1 MIPRNIKLNILDKDK
16 KEIQIDYP
24 AYLYGLVSG
33 LKIKKDKNWH
43 SLILVAGDVG
53 SGKSTLV
60 KGLAALDCKLNNLHL
75 TLNDFNWSMDKV
87 ISAMDSEDNI
97 GRPIISDEWIQS
109 GGSRGF
115 ALTNIGNKLK
125 IGFVT
130 KRFKKNTY
138 YLLADEIQ
146 EFPEKLIKMADA
158 VIITESQGLSRGYW
172 KCWTNTAN
180 IYFIWNGLKN
190 MGKSWHSKEIKE
202 KRPCAFGKF
211 ADYSDLFVDEKEFDK
226 RKLQETKQN
235 EEEKTDKKTIGL
247 HNAIKHLKEQGLSHT
262 KIADIIGYS
271 AKHIGEILRK
281 MNTP

>member
-1 MIPRNIKLNILDKDK
+1 MIPRNVKIKILDRNKNL
-16 KEIQIDYP
+16 INVDYP

-60 KGLAALDCKLNNLHL
+60 KGLAALDCQLNNLHL
-75 TLNDFNWSMDKV
+75 TLDDFNWSMDKV

-172 KCWTNTAN
+172 KCWTNKAN
-180 IYFIWNGLKN
+180 IYFVWNGLKN

-211 ADYSDLFVDEKEFDK
+211 PDYSDLFVDEKEFDK

-235 EEEKTDKKTIGL
+235 EEEVTDKKTVGL

-262 KIADIIGYS
+262 RIADIVGYS

-281 MNTP
+281 KNTT